1 MELTFKEFLRGGK
14 EQLTAAGYPEV
25 DAEHLLA
32 HVLGISRMEL
42 HNPVTV
48 ENAINAIGDITVI
61 EETFWK
67 LLDRRSA
74 HEPLQYLTGIAYFRY
89 LELQVGP
96 GVLVPRPES
105 ELLVEAVLKNIES
118 RSNSSSVDGR
128 GHSAGAVSVVD
139 LGAGSGA
146 LTLAIATEAP
156 NTHVIAVEKDP
167 AAVEWLRKNVS
178 RIDETVR
185 ILESDVATALDGVK
199 CDVVIANPPYIPNGQ
214 SLPIDVAEHE
224 PAVALFGGPDG
235 MDIPRQ
241 FIDAAARLLKSGG
254 FFAIEHHESHPAA
267 IADEMSA
274 EFEDIK
280 SHSDLVGRPRFT
292 TGIRR

>member
-14 EQLTAAGYPEV
+14 EQLTAAGFPEV

-67 LLDRRSA
+67 MLDRRCA
-74 HEPLQYLTGIAYFRY
+74 HEPLQYLTGVAYFRY

-105 ELLVEAVLKNIES
+105 ELLVDAVLKNIE
-118 RSNSSSVDGR
+118 GR
-128 GHSAGAVSVVD
+128 AGAVSVVD

-156 NTHVIAVEKDP
+156 QTHLIAVEKDP

-185 ILESDVATALDGVK
+185 ILESDVEDALDGVK
-199 CDVVIANPPYIPNGQ
+199 CDVVIANPPYIPDGQ
-214 SLPIDVAEHE
+214 ELPKDVAEHE
-224 PAVALFGGPDG
+224 PAIALFGGEDG
-235 MDIPRQ
+235 MTIPRR
-241 FIDAAARLLKSGG
+241 FINAAARLLKSGG
-254 FFAIEHHESHPAA
+254 FFAIEHHESQPIDIAA
-267 IADEMSA
+267 AMLSD
-274 EFEDIK
+274 FENIQC
-280 SHSDLVGRPRFT
+280 HNDLVGRPRFT
-292 TGIRR
+292 TGTRR

>member
-1 MELTFKEFLRGGK
+1 MELTFKEFLRSGK
-14 EQLTAAGYPEV
+14 EQLGAAGFPEV

-48 ENAINAIGDITVI
+48 ENAITAIGDITVI

-67 LLDRRSA
+67 LLDRRCA
-74 HEPLQYLTGIAYFRY
+74 HEPLQYLTGVAYFRY

-105 ELLVEAVLKNIES
+105 ELLVDAVLKNIE
-118 RSNSSSVDGR
+118 GR
-128 GHSAGAVSVVD
+128 DGAVSVVD

-156 NTHVIAVEKDP
+156 QTHLIAVEKDP

-185 ILESDVATALDGVK
+185 ILESDVEVALDGVK
-199 CDVVIANPPYIPNGQ
+199 CDVVIANPPYIPDGQ
-214 SLPIDVAEHE
+214 ELPKDVAEHE
-224 PAVALFGGPDG
+224 PAIALFGGEDG
-235 MDIPRQ
+235 MTIPRR
-241 FIDAAARLLKSGG
+241 FINAAARLLKSGG
-254 FFAIEHHESHPAA
+254 FFAIEHHESQPIDIAA
-267 IADEMSA
+267 AMLSD
-274 EFEDIK
+274 FENIQC
-280 SHSDLVGRPRFT
+280 HNDLVGRPRFT
-292 TGIRR
+292 TGTRR

>member
-14 EQLTAAGYPEV
+14 EQLAAAGYPEV

-32 HVLGISRMEL
+32 YVLGISRMEL
-42 HNPVTV
+42 HNPLTV
-48 ENAINAIGDITVI
+48 ENAINAIGDVVVI

-74 HEPLQYLTGIAYFRY
+74 HEPLQYLTGVAYFRY

-105 ELLVEAVLKNIES
+105 ELLVETVLKNIES
-118 RSNSSSVDGR
+118 RTGS
-128 GHSAGAVSVVD
+128 VSVVD

-156 NTHVIAVEKDP
+156 QTHLIAVEKDP

-185 ILESDVATALDGVK
+185 ILESDVADALVGVK
-199 CDVVIANPPYIPNGQ
+199 CDVVIANPPYIPDSQ
-214 SLPIDVAEHE
+214 ELPTDVADHE
-224 PAVALFGGPDG
+224 PAAALFGGPDG
-235 MDIPRQ
+235 MDIPRE
-241 FIDAAARLLKSGG
+241 FIAAAARLLKSGG

-267 IADEMSA
+267 IVAAMSA
-274 EFEDIK
+274 DFEDIQ
-280 SHSDLVGRPRFT
+280 SHNDLVGRPRFT

>member
-1 MELTFKEFLRGGK
+1 MELTFKEFLRDGK
-14 EQLTAAGYPEV
+14 EQLTAAGFPEV

-67 LLDRRSA
+67 LLDRRCA
-74 HEPLQYLTGIAYFRY
+74 HEPLQYLTGVAYFRY

-105 ELLVEAVLKNIES
+105 ELLVDAVLKNIE
-118 RSNSSSVDGR
+118 GR
-128 GHSAGAVSVVD
+128 EGAVSVVD

-156 NTHVIAVEKDP
+156 QTHLIAVEKDP
-167 AAVEWLRKNVS
+167 AAVDWLRKNVS

-185 ILESDVATALDGVK
+185 ILESDVEDALDGVK
-199 CDVVIANPPYIPNGQ
+199 CDVVIANPPYIPDGQ
-214 SLPIDVAEHE
+214 ELPQDVAEHE
-224 PAVALFGGPDG
+224 PAVALFGGEDG
-235 MDIPRQ
+235 MAIPRR
-241 FIDAAARLLKSGG
+241 FINAAARLLKSGG
-254 FFAIEHHESHPAA
+254 FLAIEHHENQPIDIAA
-267 IADEMSA
+267 AMLAD
-274 EFEDIK
+274 FENIQC
-280 SHSDLVGRPRFT
+280 HNDLVGRPRFT
-292 TGIRR
+292 TGTRR

>member
-1 MELTFKEFLRGGK
+1 MELTLKEFLRSGK
-14 EQLTAAGYPEV
+14 EQLAAAGYPEV

-74 HEPLQYLTGIAYFRY
+74 HEPLQYLTGVAYFRY

-105 ELLVEAVLKNIES
+105 ELLVEAVLKNLES
-118 RSNSSSVDGR
+118 RTNSSSEDGQR
-128 GHSAGAVSVVD
+128 HSASAVSVVD

-156 NTHVIAVEKDP
+156 NTHVIAVEKDSS
-167 AAVEWLRKNVS
+167 AVEWLRKNVS

-185 ILESDVATALDGVK
+185 ILESDVSTALDGVK

-214 SLPIDVAEHE
+214 ELPIDVAEHE
-224 PAVALFGGPDG
+224 PAAALFGGPDG

-241 FIDAAARLLKSGG
+241 FIEAAARLLKSGG

-267 IADEMSA
+267 ISDAMRA
-274 EFEDIK
+274 EFEDIQI
-280 SHSDLVGRPRFT
+280 HNDLVGRPRFT